1 MRSNRYRRLRAP
13 VLSRLTL
20 AWAIFACAS
29 VVLGGYALLKG
40 STGGEKIA
48 LAVEGDVQT
57 MAPPITRLAPPDEA
71 DRPSLRGVTEATL
84 ASATP
89 ALRENDTG
97 NGSSYFT
104 NEDVYADLPT
114 LVSVSPETPTE
125 VIYPNNGAS
134 DAIVI
139 TVDGE
144 PARQPGERLA
154 LATASARPVFE
165 RGKTPTGPIADLLK
179 NTVHG
184 KIPRISPGGKRASRA
199 YAKPFDGNAN
209 KPKIAIVVGGLG
221 LNSSL
226 TERAIDELPAH
237 VTLSFAPYAKD
248 LAFWTEKARA
258 AGHEVVLE
266 LPMEAHA
273 GLPQALGPAALLT
286 SRTREEN
293 LERLDWLLSRFQGYF
308 AVTNYLGGKFSADAD
323 AMRPVLEKL
332 RAAGVAYIDDTG
344 AIRRAGVK
352 GDWTIVNRVI
362 TAGDSNNDAKSVQRG
377 LDALEKI
384 ARRDGNALGKTFAYD
399 ASISEITEW
408 AAGLSERGFVIAPAS
423 AVLHARGPVL

>member
-1 MRSNRYRRLRAP
+1 MRSNRYRRFRAP

-20 AWAIFACAS
+20 AWAVFACAG
-29 VVLGGYALLKG
+29 VVFASYSLLRG
-40 STGGEKIA
+40 AEGDEKIA
-48 LAVEGDVQT
+48 LAVEGNVQT
-57 MAPPITRLAPPDEA
+57 LAPPITRLAPPENA
-71 DRPSLRGVTEATL
+71 GRPSLRGAVDVTL
-84 ASATP
+84 ASATLGTASETEAAEEP
-89 ALRENDTG
+89 SFFAD
-97 NGSSYFT
+97 
-104 NEDVYADLPT
+104 DVYADLPT

-125 VIYPNNGAS
+125 VIYPNEGA

-144 PARQPGERLA
+144 PARKPGDRLA
-154 LATASARPVFE
+154 FAAAAHPVFD
-165 RGKTPTGPIADLLK
+165 RGKQAAGPIADLLK
-179 NTVHG
+179 KTAHG
-184 KIPRISPGGKRASRA
+184 KIPRISPSGKRASRS
-199 YAKPFDGNAN
+199 YAKPFDASEG
-209 KPKIAIVVGGLG
+209 KPKIAVVVGGLG
-221 LNSSL
+221 LNASL

-237 VTLSFAPYAKD
+237 VTLAFAPYAKD
-248 LAFWTEKARA
+248 LGFWANKARA

-273 GLPQALGPAALLT
+273 GSPEALGPAALLT
-286 SRTREEN
+286 SRTQAEN

-308 AVTNYLGGKFSADAD
+308 ATTNYLGGKFSADPD
-323 AMRPVLEKL
+323 AIRPVLEKL

-352 GDWTIVNRVI
+352 GEWTIVNRVI
-362 TAGDSNNDAKSVQRG
+362 TAGDSNSDAKSVKRG

-399 ASISEITEW
+399 ASLTEITDW